1 MLGISL
7 GLQSAETSNIK
18 TSKSFIF
25 DINITTTFSLP
36 LEATGTYNFK
46 VYWGDG
52 TYSTIT
58 TYNQAEVTHTYA
70 SAGTY
75 TVIINGTLIGWRSNN
90 TWTHRTNITNIKQWG
105 QLKFTNSN
113 GAFYGCSNLTITA
126 TDILD
131 LTGTTNLTYFFR
143 GCAKIT
149 TIPNI
154 HLWDVSNI
162 THMLSMFNGCV
173 LFNQSLVG
181 WNCVKVTN
189 YSKMFIDASSYN
201 QDLSQVIKLNSVPP
215 DGDVTL
221 YPAGAY
227 LSTANYDLLLVALAG
242 QTTVNTGI
250 SLSVGTTKYTNAGD
264 VATARNFL
272 ATTKSWIITDGG
284 AV

>member
-1 MLGISL
+1 MLGL
-7 GLQSAETSNIK
+7 GLGLNKGAYARIK

-25 DINITTTFSLP
+25 DIDITSTFSLP

-46 VYWGDG
+46 CYWGDG
-52 TYSTIT
+52 SYSTIT

-75 TVIINGTLIGWRSNN
+75 TVIINGTLIGWRSAN

-105 QLKFTNSN
+105 TLKFTNSN
-113 GAFYGCSNLTITA
+113 GTFWGCSNLTITA
-126 TDILD
+126 TDIID
-131 LTGTTNLTYFFR
+131 LTSTTNLTYFFR

-162 THMLSMFNGCV
+162 THMLSVFNGCV

-181 WNCVKVTN
+181 WNCVKVTSYAN
-189 YSKMFIDASSYN
+189 MFIDASSYN

-215 DGDVTL
+215 NGYVTL
-221 YPAGAY
+221 YPTGAY

-272 ATTKSWIITDGG
+272 ASTKSWIITDGG